1 MVSGQRLVSWWWLAG
16 VLGLLGAMVL
26 GSLVVLLVTSGL
38 DRVIAGLLLL
48 MSSALLAS
56 VLATL
61 AVRRRPR
68 PLPTS
73 ADGTVVISSPA
84 VAAAGVLVAWLSALV
99 LALVWAVLA
108 VVDFDRIESPGFT
121 MVMWLGAAA
130 TLPDLVRL
138 LAGRLH
144 RWRVVIGPDGVT
156 YRGYRTDETVPWA
169 ALKRVTVSQR
179 KPAGVV
185 LDRKGGGPDPV
196 IPAAAFTVPAEQI
209 AEEIQSRLARQ
220 A

>member
-1 MVSGQRLVSWWWLAG
+1 MNGQRLVSWWWLAG
-16 VLGLLGAMVL
+16 ALGLLGAMVA
-26 GSLVVLLVTSGL
+26 GFLVVLLVSTGF

-48 MSSALLAS
+48 MSSSFLAS

-61 AVRRRPR
+61 AVRRRRR

-84 VAAAGVLVAWLSALV
+84 VAAAGLLVAWLAALV
-99 LALVWAVLA
+99 LAAVWAVIA
-108 VVDFDRIESPGFT
+108 VVDFDRIEAPGFT
-121 MVMWLGAAA
+121 IVLWVGALA

-138 LAGRLH
+138 LTGRLH
-144 RWRVVIGPDGVT
+144 RWRVLIGPDGVT

-169 ALKRVTVSQR
+169 GLKRVTVSER

-185 LDRKGGGPDPV
+185 LDRRGGGPDPV

-209 AEEIQSRLARQ
+209 AEEIRNRLVRRG
-220 A
+220 